1 VAYKRIFD
9 ELNERL
15 NKEMFEGPVPGM
27 EGFGKPSSRKPAK
40 PGVMTLMRSVVG
52 K

>member
-1 VAYKRIFD
+1 
-9 ELNERL
+9 
-15 NKEMFEGPVPGM
+15 M
-27 EGFGKPSSRKPAK
+27 EGFGKPSSRKAAK